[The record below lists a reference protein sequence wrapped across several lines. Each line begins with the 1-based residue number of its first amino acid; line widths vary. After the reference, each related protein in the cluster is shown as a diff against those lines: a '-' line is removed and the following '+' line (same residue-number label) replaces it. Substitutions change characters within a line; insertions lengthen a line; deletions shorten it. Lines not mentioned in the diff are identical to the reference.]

1 MGPGVCDATTP
12 IMEERGAC
20 VSACVGVVSTGAANR
35 VCDDADPECSEV
47 SDDREEEEALV
58 VVVVVV

>member
-1 MGPGVCDATTP
+1 
-12 IMEERGAC
+12 MEERGAC